1 MEKNLT
7 SSQILVIEIACFGL
21 YVSERFSSVFK
32 LGLYVLKTV
41 FEIALLHVSVFRIMI
56 KLRFFSLDFTFW
68 CLWQEELLA
77 TFQ

>member
-7 SSQILVIEIACFGL
+7 SSQIPVIEIACFGL

-41 FEIALLHVSVFRIMI
+41 FEIALLHVSVC
-56 KLRFFSLDFTFW
+56 S
-68 CLWQEELLA
+68 EL
-77 TFQ
+77 